1 MQCSVCSSAVLT
13 RLYILLVTAHQQEQ
27 AVPLMFDSNSNTAS
41 FEQCSMYPNPAYN
54 GYVPQ
59 QLPPV
64 TLDAYGTQQVYMQ
77 QPPMQQQQL
86 SPVQQAPLA
95 PPTFAVQS
103 PAPVPAPA
111 KPVSDYST
119 KHFNAAKPH
128 QRQPHRQP
136 VQVRTVT
143 SSAFHPV

>member
-1 MQCSVCSSAVLT
+1 
-13 RLYILLVTAHQQEQ
+13 
-27 AVPLMFDSNSNTAS
+27 MFDSNSSSSNTAS
-41 FEQCSMYPNPAYN
+41 FEQCSNGMSYPATYN

-59 QLPPV
+59 QLPP
-64 TLDAYGTQQVYMQ
+64 TLDAYVP
-77 QPPMQQQQL
+77 QPPQQQQQQQL

-103 PAPVPAPA
+103 LAPAPA
-111 KPVSDYST
+111 PATPVSDYST

-136 VQVRTVT
+136 VQVRTVI
-143 SSAFHPV
+143 SAAFHPV